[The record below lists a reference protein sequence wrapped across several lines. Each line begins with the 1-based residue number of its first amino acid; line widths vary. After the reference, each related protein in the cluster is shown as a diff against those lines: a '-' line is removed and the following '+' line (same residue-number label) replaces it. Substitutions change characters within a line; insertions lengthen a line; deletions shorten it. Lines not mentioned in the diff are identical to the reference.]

1 MKRSV
6 AIMLALL
13 TAVIAAC
20 FTGCVSISDT
30 YPDSDKYSSG
40 NAEFKS
46 SEVRSIDINWRS
58 GSITV
63 TRHDADNVTVT
74 ESCKNDL
81 KDSQKVHTWLDG
93 DTLRIQY
100 CESGET
106 FIGFNSPQKSL
117 EILIPE
123 DMELSEL
130 SYDGSSGD
138 AKFENITAD
147 TISVDVSSG
156 DADIIS
162 CSAKYF
168 DVESSSGDITIE
180 QKGEAV
186 SIEAE
191 ASSGD
196 IDITAEKTGEL
207 DAEASSGK
215 IVVRLENMP
224 ADTDI
229 DTSSGNVKVY
239 VPEDADFTADIDTSS
254 GDFDSDLALS
264 KDGDTYTK
272 GSGTNKLSIDTSSG
286 DIKILSLAD

>member
-6 AIMLALL
+6 TIMLALL
-13 TAVIAAC
+13 TAVISSC

-30 YPDSDKYSSG
+30 YSDSEKYSSG
-40 NAEFKS
+40 NAEFKG
-46 SEVRSIDINWRS
+46 SEVRSIDINWSSGSVTVKRHDS
-58 GSITV
+58 GSIS
-63 TRHDADNVTVT
+63 VT
-74 ESCKNDL
+74 ESSRHDL
-81 KDSQKVHTWLDG
+81 RDSQKVHTWLDG

-106 FIGFNSPQKSL
+106 FIGMSSPQKSL
-117 EILIPE
+117 EIMIPE
-123 DMELSEL
+123 DLELSEL
-130 SYDGSSGD
+130 CYDGSSGD

-147 TISVDVSSG
+147 AINVELSSG
-156 DADIIS
+156 DTDIIG
-162 CSAKYF
+162 CSAKTF

-180 QKGEAV
+180 QKGEAA

-207 DAEASSGK
+207 DAEASSGR

-239 VPEDADFTADIDTSS
+239 VPEDADFTAEIDTSS
-254 GDFDSDLALS
+254 GDFDSGLALV
-264 KDGDTYTK
+264 KDGDNYTK